1 MRLLSRRRASAAS
14 RVESKLVRRRDAVV
28 VRQRRMRR
36 DRREQIVDADVVLRG
51 GLEEGRADRR
61 GIRSRVVRSDLPR
74 LGRQVR
80 LVPRHDDVDVF
91 GPLLA
96 QLVDPPLQLHQAR
109 RARDVVDDDGR
120 ARAAVVHRG
129 EAVVLFLAGRVP
141 DLRLDLSPVDGER
154 LGHEGRPDRR
164 FREGLEVTMHEPPRE
179 ARLADARIP
188 QQHDFD
194 LGAPRPPELRARRRR
209 FRGSRRHDVVQ

>member
-96 QLVDPPLQLHQAR
+96 QLVDPP
-109 RARDVVDDDGR
+109 G
-120 ARAAVVHRG
+120 
-129 EAVVLFLAGRVP
+129 LFA
-141 DLRLDLSPVDGER
+141 
-154 LGHEGRPDRR
+154 
-164 FREGLEVTMHEPPRE
+164 EVT
-179 ARLADARIP
+179 
-188 QQHDFD
+188 
-194 LGAPRPPELRARRRR
+194 
-209 FRGSRRHDVVQ
+209 